1 MDCKL
6 REKTILVVGLLV
18 YFSVFP
24 VYADQTDSDIQQGLK
39 QYEKGQYQEAEQNFK
54 QALSIRPD
62 DHRIDYNLGSSQ
74 YKQGK
79 YLEAFQD
86 YTQAAKQDTN
96 PQMKINS
103 LYNSGNALF
112 KLGKLEEAEAIYK
125 KVLTLDPSD
134 LDAKFNLE
142 YVREQLKKKNKE
154 NKEGNK
160 NESKNQNEKK
170 SKDQKKQNGEKKSQ
184 LNENSPPQNEPQE
197 KNKRKIN
204 TNPQELNEGQAEKLL
219 KNLSEDL
226 KNISRMQAA
235 KDKSRKAYQ
244 GNQW

>member
-6 REKTILVVGLLV
+6 REKTILVVALLV

-160 NESKNQNEKK
+160 NGSENQNEKK
-170 SKDQKKQNGEKKSQ
+170 SKDQIKENSEKKSQ
-184 LNENSPPQNEPQE
+184 LNEPSSPQNEPQ
-197 KNKRKIN
+197 KKYKKSPN
-204 TNPQELNEGQAEKLL
+204 TNPQELNKEEAERLL

-235 KDKSRKAYQ
+235 KDKSRKAYH